1 MKKRIENLIPIA
13 LEVLEKEFKDT
24 VPSEYNGYIS
34 AFGAGIIQSGLK
46 PTIAIYES
54 KNSKT
59 KSDKD
64 TLTRLILEIIKIYE
78 EKEDIKTDSLLRYV
92 INSNKSENYLKE
104 LIKDSAIAIKL
115 AMRTFEFKKDK

>member
-13 LEVLEKEFKDT
+13 LKVLEKEFKDT

-78 EKEDIKTDSLLRYV
+78 KEDIKTDSLLRYV
-92 INSNKSENYLKE
+92 INSNKSENYLKD

>member
-78 EKEDIKTDSLLRYV
+78 KEDIKTNSLLRYV